1 MNVEFLGEYD
11 FLAVAELGGY
21 LGMTLGISLLDLEYF
36 FKMINLRQFYNGRQ

>member
-36 FKMINLRQFYNGRQ
+36 FKMINLRQFNGRQ

>member
-1 MNVEFLGEYD
+1 MNVELSEYD

-36 FKMINLRQFYNGRQ
+36 KMINLRQFYKGRQ